1 MNKLASLLIVILA
14 LSGCESSPIQRFPR
28 EPGQFAVSD
37 LVTRDFNARFP
48 AQSEGNGESIVIE
61 VGLSLKDVSRS
72 ECMDKTKCQFAK
84 VMEISFFY
92 DGEVVFEVQLK
103 EYFNQAGQLERFS
116 VKDSD
121 GIDSVCERVGSVPAP
136 LYAYVGETGREPD
149 FKCDNQR
156 ATKEYGLNGGSRWS
170 MQEGTDSDSAT
181 LIHEDDG
188 SIVRFHLDQHNT
200 VRGIEFSMNDK
211 ENNRHISGSWQP

>member
-1 MNKLASLLIVILA
+1 MRVSILTLVLA
-14 LSGCESSPIQRFPR
+14 LSACTQQPSNDFPR
-28 EPGQFAVSD
+28 APGQFAVSD

-48 AQSEGNGESIVIE
+48 AQSVVNGESIVIE
-61 VGLSLKDVSRS
+61 VGLSLEDVSRS
-72 ECMDKTKCQFAK
+72 ECMDKTICQFAK
-84 VMEISFFY
+84 VAKFSSFY
-92 DGEVVFEVQLK
+92 DGEVVFEILLK

-121 GIDSVCERVGSVPAP
+121 GIDSVCERVGSEPAP

-149 FKCDNQR
+149 FKCGNQR

-181 LIHEDDG
+181 FVHEDDG
-188 SIVRFHLDQHNT
+188 SIIRWHLDQDNT
-200 VRGIEFSMNDK
+200 VRGIELSLSDK
-211 ENNRHISGSWQP
+211 ESNTHISGSWRP